1 MGEEQGCNDAE
12 TRINEL
18 IQSHQE
24 RQAAKDKGD
33 YSGARSGANRGG
45 FGGGDGGRG
54 RGDRKAGFDR
64 SGNSFGAAGAQ

>member
-12 TRINEL
+12 ARINEL

-33 YSGARSGANRGG
+33 YSGARSGTNRGG
-45 FGGGDGGRG
+45 FGGDSGRG
-54 RGDRKAGFDR
+54 RGDRKPGFDR
-64 SGNSFGAAGAQ
+64 QGSSFSAQGAQ